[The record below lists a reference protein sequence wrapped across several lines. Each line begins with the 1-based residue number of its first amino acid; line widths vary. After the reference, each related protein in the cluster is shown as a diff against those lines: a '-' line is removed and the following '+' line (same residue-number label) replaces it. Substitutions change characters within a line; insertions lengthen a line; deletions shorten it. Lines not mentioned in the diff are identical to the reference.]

1 MPAQEKL
8 SPTEQYLAYLT
19 GLGVVL
25 TIVALFLIALG
36 TIENDDITT
45 SLLIVGI
52 VIIVLG
58 VAGWLI
64 LVRPWERFDDLK
76 TPRYTGHEGHAEAAP
91 PAVPIEAAPPGEAVA
106 VAEAV
111 PPAETAPPAEPA
123 AAAPSA
129 EAADDLTLIEGIG
142 PKSAAALREAGITT
156 FAQLA
161 AMTPEQLEQMLNER
175 GVRLVGS
182 TATWPEQARLAAA
195 GDLTAL
201 QSQQARI
208 RAGVIAE
215 DDLTLIEG
223 IGPKSAAAL
232 REAGITTFAQL
243 ATMTPEQLEQL
254 VRERGVRL
262 VGSTASWP
270 EQARL
275 AAAGDLSGLE
285 TLKAQLRGGN

>member
-19 GLGVVL
+19 GLGIVITV
-25 TIVALFLIALG
+25 VALFLIALG
-36 TIENDDITT
+36 TIENDNIAT

-58 VAGWLI
+58 VAGWLL

-76 TPRYTGHEGHAEAAP
+76 TPHYTGHEEHVETAAPVAEAAA
-91 PAVPIEAAPPGEAVA
+91 PAEAVA
-106 VAEAV
+106 QAEAPV
-111 PPAETAPPAEPA
+111 TPPAPA
-123 AAAPSA
+123 AAP
-129 EAADDLTLIEGIG
+129 DDLTLIEGIG
-142 PKSAAALREAGITT
+142 PKVASALHAAGITT
-156 FAQLA
+156 FAQVA
-161 AMTPEQLEQMLNER
+161 AMTPEQLEQTLREQ

-208 RAGVIAE
+208 KGGGAVIE

-232 REAGITTFAQL
+232 RDAGITTFAQV
-243 ATMTPEQLEQL
+243 AAMTPEQLEQI

-285 TLKAQLRGGN
+285 ALRAKLRGGN

>member
-1 MPAQEKL
+1 VPAQEKL

-19 GLGVVL
+19 GLGVVI

-52 VIIVLG
+52 VIIALG

-76 TPRYTGHEGHAEAAP
+76 TPHYTGHEEHAPTAP
-91 PAVPIEAAPPGEAVA
+91 SA
-106 VAEAV
+106 AEAV
-111 PPAETAPPAEPA
+111 PPVERAAQVQA
-123 AAAPSA
+123 AAAPPA
-129 EAADDLTLIEGIG
+129 TADDLTLIEGIG

-161 AMTPEQLEQMLNER
+161 AITPEQLEQILSER

-201 QSQQARI
+201 AGQQARI
-208 RAGVIAE
+208 KGGVVE

-232 REAGITTFAQL
+232 REAGITTFAQI
-243 ATMTPEQLEQL
+243 AAMTPEQLEQI

-275 AAAGDLSGLE
+275 AAAGNLSELE
-285 TLKAQLRGGN
+285 ALKARLRGGN

>member
-52 VIIVLG
+52 AIIILG
-58 VAGWLI
+58 VGGWLL

-76 TPRYTGHEGHAEAAP
+76 TPRYTGHEAHAEAAP
-91 PAVPIEAAPPGEAVA
+91 PAAPVEAAPPAESAAVA
-106 VAEAV
+106 KAV
-111 PPAETAPPAEPA
+111 PPAEPA
-123 AAAPSA
+123 AA
-129 EAADDLTLIEGIG
+129 EAAPPAKAPDDLTLIEGIGPKSATALREAGVTTFAQLAAMTPEQIEQILQERGVRIVGSTATWPEQARLAAAGDLTALESQQARIRAGVVAEDDLTLIEGIG

-161 AMTPEQLEQMLNER
+161 AMTPEQLEQ
-175 GVRLVGS
+175 
-182 TATWPEQARLAAA
+182 
-195 GDLTAL
+195 
-201 QSQQARI
+201 I
-208 RAGVIAE
+208 
-215 DDLTLIEG
+215 
-223 IGPKSAAAL
+223 
-232 REAGITTFAQL
+232 
-243 ATMTPEQLEQL
+243 

-262 VGSTASWP
+262 VGTTTSWP

-285 TLKAQLRGGN
+285 ALKAQLRGGR

>member
-1 MPAQEKL
+1 LFKNGRFAVPAQEKL

-19 GLGVVL
+19 GLGIVI
-25 TIVALFLIALG
+25 TIVALFLIGLG

-58 VAGWLI
+58 VAGWLF

-76 TPRYTGHEGHAEAAP
+76 TPHYTGHEEHAAAAAPVAEAAP
-91 PAVPIEAAPPGEAVA
+91 QAAQ
-106 VAEAV
+106 AEAPV
-111 PPAETAPPAEPA
+111 APPAPA
-123 AAAPSA
+123 ATP
-129 EAADDLTLIEGIG
+129 DDLTLIEGIG
-142 PKSAAALREAGITT
+142 PKVASALRAAGITT
-156 FAQLA
+156 FAQIA
-161 AMTPEQLEQMLNER
+161 AMTPEQLEQIVREQ

-208 RAGVIAE
+208 KGGGTEVE

-232 REAGITTFAQL
+232 REAGITTFAQV
-243 ATMTPEQLEQL
+243 AAMTPEQLEQI

-285 TLKAQLRGGN
+285 ALQAKLRGGN